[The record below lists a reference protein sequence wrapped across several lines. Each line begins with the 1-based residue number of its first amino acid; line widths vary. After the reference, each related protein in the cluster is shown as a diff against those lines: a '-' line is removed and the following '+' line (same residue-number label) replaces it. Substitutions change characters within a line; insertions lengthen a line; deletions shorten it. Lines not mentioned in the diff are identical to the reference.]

1 MMANVVPSR
10 YQSFSSFYLVYLRQ
24 HDHPVNRRLHVAGN
38 VVGVAA
44 VAAGVVARSWWPVVA
59 APLLV
64 NAFHWLGHTAFQKNR
79 PGDAGPRLYGAIASW
94 KMAWDF
100 LVRHDHVE

>member
-1 MMANVVPSR
+1 MTSEVVPQR
-10 YQSFSSFYLVYLRQ
+10 HESFSSFYPVYLRQ

-44 VAAGVVARSWWPVVA
+44 VAVGAVARSWWPVVA

-64 NAFHWLGHTAFQKNR
+64 NAFHWLGHRAFQKNR
-79 PGDAGPRLYGAIASW
+79 PGDAGSLFYAAIASW

-100 LVRHDHVE
+100 FVRPKSR